1 MTRPTIYWDESSRG
15 YHGNQGRTPYT
26 RGRWVGEKM
35 QNGKRIRMR
44 STDYNKVLA
53 WVSGE
58 PKGIKLKGYP
68 NYYVNVERREI
79 YGRGGKPIRSTKV
92 NAREMYGLT
101 QDGKRFSTQWNRIA
115 YAAINGIDVRKIPQ
129 DLSVEYRD
137 GQYVLEYLGDVLSHL
152 WEQRRSDNFAK
163 IENSLNK
170 RKREIDILLRYY
182 STHDVSELVTYAT
195 KDCFDSVVRSVINNR
210 YCSVER
216 ARDIVL
222 DATEQFLRR
231 VTQENVPVVSIS
243 HTIRG
248 LCAQGLKKD
257 HKNMEYNDNVK
268 TTNNND

>member
-1 MTRPTIYWDESSRG
+1 
-15 YHGNQGRTPYT
+15 
-26 RGRWVGEKM
+26 M

-44 STDYNKVLA
+44 STDYYKVVA
-53 WVSGE
+53 WVNSEKPE
-58 PKGIKLKGYP
+58 PEGIKLKGYP

-101 QDGKRFSTQWNRIA
+101 KDGKRFFTQWNRIA

-152 WEQRRSDNFAK
+152 WEQRRGDNFAK

-195 KDCFDSVVRSVINNR
+195 KDCFDSVVRSVMNNR

-243 HTIRG
+243 HTIRS
-248 LCAQGLKKD
+248 LCAQALKKD

-268 TTNNND
+268 TTNNYD